1 MISAFEDPTVPFYM
15 CACVCVNV
23 FFLCVCVNVFLCVC
37 GCFAENLENPL
48 LCNKAMA
55 MDCVCTII

>member
-15 CACVCVNV
+15 CA
-23 FFLCVCVNVFLCVC
+23 CVCVNVFLCVC

-55 MDCVCTII
+55 MDCVCTMI